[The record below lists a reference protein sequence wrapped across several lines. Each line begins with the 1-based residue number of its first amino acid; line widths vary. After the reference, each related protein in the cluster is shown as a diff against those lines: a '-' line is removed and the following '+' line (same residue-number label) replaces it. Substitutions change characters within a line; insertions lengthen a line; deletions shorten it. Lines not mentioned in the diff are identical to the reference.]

1 MMLLTTDQCEPDD
14 LNDLTVYP
22 SLYAYSA
29 LCSRYDE
36 TPLDALVR
44 QYYCINPLQAALEG

>member
-1 MMLLTTDQCEPDD
+1 MMLVSQDQIEDDYVSELTT
-14 LNDLTVYP
+14 YP

-29 LCSRYDE
+29 YCSRYDE

-44 QYYCINPLQAALEG
+44 QYYCSIPLQAALEA

>member
-1 MMLLTTDQCEPDD
+1 MLVSQDQIEDDYVSELTT
-14 LNDLTVYP
+14 YP

-29 LCSRYDE
+29 YCSRYDE

-44 QYYCINPLQAALEG
+44 QYYCSIPLQAALEA